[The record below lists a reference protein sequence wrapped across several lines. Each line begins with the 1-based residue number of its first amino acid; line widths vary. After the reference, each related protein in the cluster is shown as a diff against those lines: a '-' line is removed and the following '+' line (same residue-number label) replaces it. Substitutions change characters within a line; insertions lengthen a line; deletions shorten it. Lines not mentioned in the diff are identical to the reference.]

1 MPDLYLIFNHKITR
15 LQENDAR
22 RSLGVER
29 IVDLPLDLKEIWCN
43 MPPEL
48 VEISKHLESVKQ
60 WLASKAK
67 ANDFVL
73 IQGDFGACFLMV
85 NFALERGLVPVYSTT
100 KREATEE
107 YGEDGSIRMTH
118 RFEHQMFRRYE
129 IFPGEGG

>member
-48 VEISKHLESVKQ
+48 VEISEHLESVKQ

-118 RFEHQMFRRYE
+118 RFEHRMFRRYE